1 MLKRVKVNPGLMK
14 VMPVPAIWFAAALAV
29 SASGILY
36 DPPRP
41 LLPVLIWAPVLAF
54 LVGFTRSHR
63 LGQLVLSLD
72 LRWLISF
79 HLVRVPIGVL
89 FLLMEAAGRLPAGFA
104 IKAGVGD
111 ITVGFTAVLAI
122 ACVPL
127 LSTLRKRTVLA
138 WNTLGLADIL
148 MVFVLAQQQLFL
160 SDNPKALVE
169 LTRFPLLI
177 VPTFVVPMILIT
189 HFLVFAK
196 LWRSRTA
203 RGLKDLSAV

>member
-1 MLKRVKVNPGLMK
+1 MLKRVKVNPGLLK
-14 VMPVPAIWFAAALAV
+14 VMPVPAVWFAAAIVV

-54 LVGFTRSHR
+54 LVGFTSSHR
-63 LGQLVLSLD
+63 LRQLVLSLD

-89 FLLMEAAGRLPAGFA
+89 FLLMEAAGRLPAEFA
-104 IKAGVGD
+104 IKTGVGD
-111 ITVGFTAVLAI
+111 IAVGFTTVLAI

-127 LSTLRKRTVLA
+127 LSTLRKRTVLV

-148 MVFVLAQQQLFL
+148 MVFVVAQQQLFL
-160 SDNPKALVE
+160 SGNPNALVE

-203 RGLKDLSAV
+203 RGHKGV